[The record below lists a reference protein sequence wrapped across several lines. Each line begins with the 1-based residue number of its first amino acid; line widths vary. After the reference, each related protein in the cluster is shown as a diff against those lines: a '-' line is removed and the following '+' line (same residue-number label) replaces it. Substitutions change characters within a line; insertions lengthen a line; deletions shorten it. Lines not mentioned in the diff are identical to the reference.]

1 MTARLA
7 SSVLDPGTPLRA
19 EPILAVGP
27 PVPYLPELL
36 VAEAAA

>member
-7 SSVLDPGTPLRA
+7 SSVLDQDTLLRA

-27 PVPYLPELL
+27 PVPYSPELL
-36 VAEAAA
+36 VAEATV